1 MRDDHRLAELI
12 EGLLPADEAAAL
24 ELELEDDPV
33 LGGRRLA
40 LERALAEPVQLPEV
54 PVPPCVRWRVH
65 AVAEA
70 HLGSEVELERRPAR
84 EELAGAL
91 EGAEAPGLIEAL
103 RDPRVRA
110 ELLELA
116 ETFADG
122 VPEVATPPGLLERVQ
137 VRLAEEGLADA
148 GLLAAPEAA
157 VPPGLLQ
164 ATLERLEGEGLL
176 APSAAPQSLRAV
188 AGGPRF
194 RRWLAAAAALFV
206 VGGLS
211 AWVAYGEGR
220 RSERALHDAQ
230 RPGLALVGDQP
241 AWGTPERLRVA
252 LREAREER
260 DVARSELEASRL
272 GHASATAA
280 LGSAVSELQAV
291 RVELATLDR
300 DAERLRR
307 ELAASRS
314 EVEVVAL
321 ELSELRATRR
331 ASEEL
336 LARLELEAR
345 EQLAQLSQLAT
356 ERDGLRQQLLRADRS
371 QGLVVDASQ
380 AALRWEP
387 GSGEWQPVA
396 AGSQLP
402 GGTVIRGE
410 GRGALVVG
418 GRRYPLRGSAFVISA
433 DLQLEPL
440 PEASAFASHRVRPR
454 SPEPRDLNAKVQRWV
469 AELGSSSPQ
478 VRSLAQSRLLD
489 LYERFGDPGPGVVE
503 RLLRSDEAAPGV
515 PATARAWLVWWARV
529 EPDTAGALK

>member
-1 MRDDHRLAELI
+1 MSDDHRLAELI

-54 PVPPCVRWRVH
+54 PVPPSVRWRVR

-70 HLGSEVELERRPAR
+70 HLGSDVELERPPAR
-84 EELAGAL
+84 EELAAAL
-91 EGAEAPGLIEAL
+91 EGAEAPELAEAL

-116 ETFADG
+116 AAFADG

-137 VRLAEEGLADA
+137 VRLAEAGLADA
-148 GLLAAPEAA
+148 GLLAAPEAD

-164 ATLERLEGEGLL
+164 ATLERLEVEGLV
-176 APSAAPQSLRAV
+176 APSVEPPALRVV
-188 AGGPRF
+188 AGGSQA
-194 RRWLAAAAALFV
+194 RRWLGVAAALFV

-211 AWVAYGEGR
+211 AWVAYGAGR

-230 RPGLALVGDQP
+230 RPLALVDEP
-241 AWGTPERLRVA
+241 TAWGTPERLRGA

-260 DVARSELEASRL
+260 DAARSELEASRR
-272 GHASATAA
+272 GQASATAA
-280 LGSAVSELQAV
+280 LGSAVSELRAAKA
-291 RVELATLDR
+291 ELATLDG
-300 DAERLRR
+300 DAQRLRR

-331 ASEEL
+331 ASQEL

-440 PEASAFASHRVRPR
+440 PEASAFASHRVRPA

-529 EPDTAGALK
+529 EPDAAGALK

>member
-1 MRDDHRLAELI
+1 MSDDHRLAELI
-12 EGLLPADEAAAL
+12 EGLLPAREAAAL

-40 LERALAEPVQLPEV
+40 LERTLAEPVELPPL
-54 PVPPCVRWRVH
+54 PVPPSVRWRVH

-70 HLGSEVELERRPAR
+70 HLGSNLELERPPAR
-84 EELAGAL
+84 EELAAAL
-91 EGAEAPGLIEAL
+91 EGAEAPELSEAL
-103 RDPRVRA
+103 LDPRVRA
-110 ELLELA
+110 ELFELA
-116 ETFADG
+116 GAFAAG
-122 VPEVATPPGLLERVQ
+122 VPEVTTPPGLLERVQ
-137 VRLAEEGLADA
+137 VRLVEEGLADA
-148 GLLAAPEAA
+148 GLLTAQEAP
-157 VPPGLLQ
+157 VPPGLLR
-164 ATLERLEGEGLL
+164 ATLERLEEEGLV
-176 APSAAPQSLRAV
+176 APGAEAPALRVV
-188 AGGPRF
+188 AGGRQA
-194 RRWLAAAAALFV
+194 RRWLAAAAVLFLV
-206 VGGLS
+206 AGLS
-211 AWVAYGEGR
+211 AWVAYGVGR
-220 RSERALHDAQ
+220 RSERALQHAQ
-230 RPGLALVGDQP
+230 RPQPLVGEQV
-241 AWGTPERLRVA
+241 AWGTPERLRDA

-260 DVARSELEASRL
+260 DAARSELEASRMER
-272 GHASATAA
+272 ASTAAA
-280 LGSAVSELQAV
+280 LGSAVADLQAASA
-291 RVELATLDR
+291 ELATRDR
-300 DAERLRR
+300 DTERLRAQ
-307 ELAASRS
+307 LAATRS
-314 EVEVVAL
+314 ELEGIAL
-321 ELSELRATRR
+321 ELSEQRTLRR

-336 LARLELEAR
+336 LARLELESR
-345 EQLAQLSQLAT
+345 EQLAEVTQLTA
-356 ERDGLRQQLLRADRS
+356 ERDGLRRQLLRADRS

-387 GSGEWQPVA
+387 GSGEWKPVA

-440 PEASAFASHRVRPR
+440 PEASAFVSHRVRPAM
-454 SPEPRDLNAKVQRWV
+454 PEPRDLNAKVQRWV

-529 EPDTAGALK
+529 EPDTGGALK